1 MNIIDK
7 SKFSRQNME
16 EIFQKNKLAKEENAK
31 LQIKTD
37 CQTLIDALT
46 KFINTDYYLKTTKTN
61 LPINHLTSSYFY
73 VYKLNRFDD
82 IESNCGINF
91 PAISKELSEA
101 TQKNV
106 KVTLFYKTDENRT
119 EHYFDLRETEKK
131 N

>member
-7 SKFSRQNME
+7 SKFSRENME
-16 EIFQKNKLAKEENAK
+16 EIFQKNKLAMEETSK

-37 CQTLIDALT
+37 CQTLKDALT
-46 KFINTDYYLKTTKTN
+46 KFINTDYYFKKTKTN
-61 LPINHLTSSYFY
+61 LPINHLISSYFY

-106 KVTLFYKTDENRT
+106 TVTLHYKNDVNQT
-119 EHYFDLRETEKK
+119 EHYFDLREREISK
-131 N
+131 

>member
-7 SKFSRQNME
+7 SKFSREKLE
-16 EIFQKNKLAKEENAK
+16 EIFQKNKLEMEEKSK
-31 LQIKTD
+31 LQINTD
-37 CQTLIDALT
+37 CQTLKDALT
-46 KFINTDYYLKTTKTN
+46 KFINTDYYLKKTKNN

-73 VYKLNRFDD
+73 VYKLNMFDD

-106 KVTLFYKTDENRT
+106 TVTLFYKNDENRT
-119 EHYFDLRETEKK
+119 EHYFDLREKEIVK
-131 N
+131 